1 MKSKDKT
8 TKSISQGNQ
17 LVNIELNT
25 VVSDHCLALTPHHS
39 SMQKGYF

>member
-1 MKSKDKT
+1 MKSKNKT
-8 TKSISQGNQ
+8 NKSISQENQ

-25 VVSDHCLALTPHHS
+25 VVSDHCLALTSHHS